1 MKVLVV
7 SHPCVTPINQQ
18 FYAEVEKQTGWEL
31 TIVVPSNWESEY
43 GGKAIVPE
51 RWPEYSGKLLTIST
65 WMSGNI
71 PLHLYRSG
79 FMKLLKEIDPDAIY
93 VNHEPYGIA
102 TAQVYL
108 ANALS
113 IKKPI
118 GFFTWQNILKQYPFP
133 FQQLQRFVFGRSDFA
148 FSGSQSAREILRE
161 KGYDG
166 PCELLPGAIDPAI
179 YFPRAESA
187 CLKASLKASE
197 SELLIGYMGRIVEEK
212 GFRTLARALNSI
224 KALPW
229 RLVVVGAGD
238 YQSEFSDQ
246 MDGFGLSDRVNYLGY
261 VPHPEAPTYLSA
273 FDLLVIPSETRA
285 NWKEQFGRVI
295 IESMAC
301 LTPVV
306 GSNSGEIPNL
316 IGATGGGLVFEEGN
330 ADALAKQLSSLIS
343 DSDLRQQI
351 AEQGRQTVLTEFNT
365 GAIARR
371 FVDEINRV
379 TQASSLMV
387 RSKLQKG
394 RELS

>member
-1 MKVLVV
+1 MKVLII

-18 FYAEVEKQTGWEL
+18 FYAEVEKQTGWEI

-51 RWPEYSGKLLTIST
+51 RWPEYSGKLLTLAT

-79 FMKLLKEIDPDAIY
+79 FTKLLKEINPDAIY
-93 VNHEPYGIA
+93 VNHEPYGVA
-102 TAQVYL
+102 TAQIYL

-113 IKKPI
+113 VRKPI

-133 FQQLQRFVFGRSDFA
+133 FQQLQRFVFDRSDFA
-148 FSGSQSAREILRE
+148 FSGSQSAREILKE
-161 KGYDG
+161 KGYNG
-166 PCELLPGAIDPAI
+166 FCELLPGAIDPAI
-179 YFPRAESA
+179 YFPRPEADE
-187 CLKASLKASE
+187 LKASLKVSE
-197 SELLIGYMGRIVEEK
+197 NEVLIGYMGRIVEEK
-212 GFRTLARALNSI
+212 GFRTLAQALNQI
-224 KALPW
+224 KSFAW

-238 YQSEFSDQ
+238 YQPEFSGQIDR
-246 MDGFGLSDRVNYLGY
+246 FGLSDRVDYLGY

-273 FDLLVIPSETRA
+273 FDILVIPSETRA

-316 IGATGGGLVFEEGN
+316 IGATKGGLVFEEGN
-330 ADALAKQLSSLIS
+330 ADALARQLSALVS
-343 DSDLRQQI
+343 DPNLRQQI
-351 AEQGRQTVLTEFNT
+351 AEQGRQTVLAQYNT

-371 FVDEINRV
+371 FINEIDRV
-379 TQASSLMV
+379 T
-387 RSKLQKG
+387 
-394 RELS
+394 